1 MAGHKKLIGKRRED
15 AYKMLHK
22 VCAILDEEAIPY
34 VLEAGTLLG
43 VVREDRLLPWD
54 NDLDITISAV
64 YAEKLLKIRH
74 RFRVAGYRS
83 RLRKYKCDIGPIQQ
97 GMPRILKI
105 QTRKFGFLKKD
116 SLLDI
121 FIKYKEGEQYLW
133 IVDDKHPVLKKCPA
147 AYYDKRT
154 SYPFDGK
161 TFQVP
166 EKYTEYLAYHY
177 GSNWQTP
184 IKEWDFRLDDSC
196 EKETIVLPGK
206 SSSFFKPLKKKLNL
220 WKFSI

>member
-1 MAGHKKLIGKRRED
+1 MAGNKKLIGKRRNE
-15 AYKMLHK
+15 AYQMLHD
-22 VCAILDEEAIPY
+22 VCTILDEEAIPY

-43 VVREDRLLPWD
+43 VIREDRLLPWD
-54 NDLDITISAV
+54 NDIDLTISAV

-74 RFRVAGYRS
+74 RFQKVGYRS
-83 RLRKYKCDIGPIQQ
+83 RLRKYKWDIGPIQE

-105 QTRKFGFLKKD
+105 QTRKFGFFKKD

-121 FIKYKEGEQYLW
+121 FIKYKEGDQYLW

-147 AYYDKRT
+147 AYYDNRA

-166 EKYTEYLAYHY
+166 EKYKEYLAYHY
-177 GSNWQTP
+177 GPNWQTP

-196 EKETIVLPGK
+196 EKETINISKK
-206 SSSFFKPLKKKLNL
+206 SNSFINRLKN
-220 WKFSI
+220 I